1 MADDDDGAA
10 GLMVTVV
17 VVRRFKVAPTS
28 PPTCVEAVKV
38 LDLPI
43 CPRQS
48 DVIVFDGDGTR
59 AGVAEVWLTA
69 ESCGRGSC
77 SSAARW
83 TTCSPDLSEGDASVR
98 GMATSNGEG
107 RCVSCGF
114 LAKRVAPQ
122 GGVQRVP
129 GFVEVYPEERD
140 EPARAR

>member
-69 ESCGRGSC
+69 ESLEWRPGLHPCGIQVRC
-77 SSAARW
+77 SRE
-83 TTCSPDLSEGDASVR
+83 D
-98 GMATSNGEG
+98 GERLG
-107 RCVSCGF
+107 
-114 LAKRVAPQ
+114 
-122 GGVQRVP
+122 
-129 GFVEVYPEERD
+129 
-140 EPARAR
+140 PALETG